1 MKTIDSAKALGA
13 AARGA
18 RIERGLSQQALAD
31 LNGLSRKFIGDLESG
46 KNSLELGPA
55 LKVASSLGIH
65 WGAPDPSPQ
74 MVLDQVA
81 KDIAEELSQGEREFA
96 LRIAMDALKRLKS
109 MRPQRL
115 KKPGSTGSAKF
126 DALLAAGARLVME
139 GNSPHLPRW
148 GAKLPEPWFP
158 GDDTRTMGEA
168 FRNLT
173 IRRTPKTFADFNIF
187 IKDNSLEAA

>member
-65 WGAPDPSPQ
+65 LGAPDPSPQ

-81 KDIAEELSQGEREFA
+81 KDIAEELSQGEREST
-96 LRIAMDALKRLKS
+96 LRIAMDALKRLNPREAQNL
-109 MRPQRL
+109 MRC
-115 KKPGSTGSAKF
+115 
-126 DALLAAGARLVME
+126 
-139 GNSPHLPRW
+139 LPLERDLSW
-148 GAKLPEPWFP
+148 RATRRMCHGGGAKLPQPWFP
-158 GDDTRTMGEA
+158 GDDTRTTGEA

-173 IRRTPKTFADFNIF
+173 IRRTPKKFADFNIF

>member
-65 WGAPDPSPQ
+65 LGAPDPSPQ

-81 KDIAEELSQGEREFA
+81 KDIAEELSQGEREST

-109 MRPQRL
+109 MSPQRL
-115 KKPGSTGSAKF
+115 KKPESTGSAKF
-126 DALLAAGARLVME
+126 DALLAAGVRLVME
-139 GNSPHLPRW
+139 GNLPHMPRW
-148 GAKLPEPWFP
+148 GSEITTALVP
-158 GDDTRTMGEA
+158 R
-168 FRNLT
+168 
-173 IRRTPKTFADFNIF
+173 
-187 IKDNSLEAA
+187 